1 MFVLGYHM
9 SILLNFCVLVFGNL
23 DMAPAAVL
31 YVGLIPMVLSIAKDM
46 HLCLCAYVRQRNL
59 CIFHASIPINLLM
72 FVIFFPVQRHE
83 DSGKLACWMYLAASC
98 NQKLLRSNLLN

>member
-59 CIFHASIPINLLM
+59 CIFHASVPINLLM
-72 FVIFFPVQRHE
+72 FVIFFQCSVMKIQRNLHVLCTQLL
-83 DSGKLACWMYLAASC
+83 SVTKNSC
-98 NQKLLRSNLLN
+98 SQIC